1 MGAARGL
8 IALGFEAGDGLVIL
22 GANRPQWMIANLAAI
37 AAGGLPTGLYTTA
50 TPAQCGYI
58 AEHCRASVAVVEHA
72 GFLGQLASV
81 RDRLRAVVVM
91 SGAAE
96 GCIGWDELL
105 ALGDARSEQTLAAR
119 IAALEPDQPCTL
131 IYTSGT
137 TGAPKGVMLSHDNLL
152 WTAGSLAEELGI
164 DSSYRGLS
172 YLPLSHVAEQ
182 VVSLY
187 AGLVTG
193 GCIAFAD
200 SLETVLDDL
209 RHVRPTFFFAVP
221 RVWEKIQARMEA
233 VGARSGGLR
242 RRLVRW
248 ARAVGLRAG
257 RARQRG
263 EPLPGGYWLADRLVF
278 RRVRRLLG
286 FDRVE
291 YFVTRPRRSRS
302 RHLEFFLSL
311 DITLLEVYG
320 MTECSGP
327 DHVVEAGPLPGR
339 DRPGVAIP
347 GTEIRVT
354 DGRRDLH
361 ARAARVPR
369 LLQRPRGDPGGARR
383 RGLASLGRH
392 RYGRRRRLP
401 AHRRPQEGDHHHLG
415 RQERR
420 AGADRA
426 QVQGG
431 PRSVPGDRGRRA
443 APVSRRAA
451 DPGPRAGARELPA
464 EIGSA
469 ARTRS
474 RPPRARAFRAYLEE
488 QVARINAT
496 LASYESIKRFA
507 VLPGQLSVEDGTL
520 TPTLKLRRRAI
531 DERLPRRHRLG
542 CTTKVQHRAPKSPS
556 RFDRE
561 TASSGGR
568 SSDPWIEPGP
578 SNSHSRSR
586 PSDGLTSIYPGVCS
600 IRPLHPSQGG
610 RRVEP

>member
-1 MGAARGL
+1 MRRTAISALEDAARKWANLPALRFKDAGEWRTLYWHDYHAQVMEAARGL

-50 TPAQCGYI
+50 TPAQCCFI
-58 AEHCRASVAVVEHA
+58 AEHCGASVAVVEHA
-72 GFLGQLASV
+72 GFLGQLAAV

-105 ALGDARSEQTLAAR
+105 ALGDGRTVGALAAR
-119 IAALEPDQPCTL
+119 IAALEPEQLCTL

-137 TGAPKGVMLSHDNLL
+137 TGSPKGVMLSHDNLL

-164 DSSYRGLS
+164 HSSYRGLS

-221 RVWEKIQARMEA
+221 RVWEKIQAKMEA
-233 VGARSGGLR
+233 AGARSGGLR

-248 ARAVGLRAG
+248 ARGVGRQAG
-257 RARQRG
+257 LARQRG
-263 EPLPGGYWLADRLVF
+263 EPLPPGYWLADHLVF

-291 YFVTRPRRSRS
+291 YFVTSAAPISVET
-302 RHLEFFLSL
+302 LEFFLSL

-327 DHVVEAGPLPGR
+327 ATLSKPDRFRVGSAGVALPGT
-339 DRPGVAIP
+339 D
-347 GTEIRVT
+347 IRVT
-354 DGRRDLH
+354 TEGEICMRGRHVFLGYFKDPEGTREALDDEGWLH
-361 ARAARVPR
+361 SGDIGAIDAGGFLRIVDRKKEIIITSGGKNVAPVPIELKFKAVPGVSQAVVVGERRRHLAALLTLDPEQVPVI
-369 LLQRPRGDPGGARR
+369 ARR
-383 RGLASLGRH
+383 
-392 RYGRRRRLP
+392 
-401 AHRRPQEGDHHHLG
+401 
-415 RQERR
+415 
-420 AGADRA
+420 
-426 QVQGG
+426 
-431 PRSVPGDRGRRA
+431 
-443 APVSRRAA
+443 
-451 DPGPRAGARELPA
+451 
-464 EIGSA
+464 IGSA
-469 ARTRS
+469 AKDAVEAAS
-474 RPPRARAFRAYLEE
+474 CAVFRAYLEE
-488 QVARINAT
+488 QVEGINAT

-507 VLPGQLSVEDGTL
+507 VLPGELTVDDGTL

-531 DERLPRRHRLG
+531 DERYRELIDSLYAEGPD
-542 CTTKVQHRAPKSPS
+542 QAS
-556 RFDRE
+556 RI
-561 TASSGGR
+561 S
-568 SSDPWIEPGP
+568 
-578 SNSHSRSR
+578 
-586 PSDGLTSIYPGVCS
+586 
-600 IRPLHPSQGG
+600 
-610 RRVEP
+610 